1 MDSFTKRYTVL
12 LVLVALAILI
22 TQCSNR
28 DTLVE
33 ELNDALE
40 DDLQLAEYPYQF
52 RVVSR
57 VGSQAIMN
65 SPRSAQVSV
74 IQALRIIHPGLKN
87 AGADSIEMQAAQ
99 EKLALTQS
107 LARRI
112 VLQHPKIENVVWE
125 LDTRWLEIHGVALP

>member
-1 MDSFTKRYTVL
+1 MDSFTKRYTLLLAVIAVVVL
-12 LVLVALAILI
+12 IAR
-22 TQCSNR
+22 CSNR
-28 DTLVE
+28 DTLVD

-40 DDLQLAEYPYQF
+40 DDIQVAEYPYSF

-57 VGSQAIMN
+57 NGSRAIMT

-74 IQALRIIHPGLKN
+74 IQALRIIHPELKN

-112 VLQHPKIENVVWE
+112 VLQHPTIENVIWE
-125 LDTRWLEIHGVALP
+125 LDTRWLETNGVVLP

>member
-1 MDSFTKRYTVL
+1 MDSFTKRYTLFLSLIAV
-12 LVLVALAILI
+12 VILI
-22 TQCSNR
+22 ARCGNR
-28 DTLVE
+28 DTLVD

-40 DDLQLAEYPYQF
+40 DDMQVAEYPYPF

-57 VGSQAIMN
+57 NGSQAVMS

-74 IQALRIIHPGLKN
+74 IQALCIIHPELKN

-112 VLQHPKIENVVWE
+112 VLQHPTIENVIWE
-125 LDTRWLEIHGVALP
+125 LDTRWLETNGVVLP

>member
-1 MDSFTKRYTVL
+1 MDSFTKRYTLFLSVIA
-12 LVLVALAILI
+12 VVILI
-22 TQCSNR
+22 TRCGNR
-28 DTLVE
+28 DNLVD

-40 DDLQLAEYPYQF
+40 DDIQVAEYPYPF

-57 VGSQAIMN
+57 NGSRAIMS

-74 IQALRIIHPGLKN
+74 IQALRIIHPELKN
-87 AGADSIEMQAAQ
+87 AGADSTEMQAAQ

-112 VLQHPKIENVVWE
+112 VLQHPTIETVTWE
-125 LDTRWLEIHGVALP
+125 LDTRWLETNGVLLQ

>member
-1 MDSFTKRYTVL
+1 M
-12 LVLVALAILI
+12 ILI
-22 TQCSNR
+22 ARCGNR
-28 DTLVE
+28 DTLVD

-40 DDLQLAEYPYQF
+40 DDIQVAEYPYPF

-57 VGSQAIMN
+57 KGSQAVMS

-74 IQALRIIHPGLKN
+74 IQALRIMHPDLKN
-87 AGADSIEMQAAQ
+87 AGADSTEMQAAQ

-112 VLQHPKIENVVWE
+112 VIQHPKIENVIWE
-125 LDTRWLEIHGVALP
+125 LDTRWLETNGVVLQ

>member
-1 MDSFTKRYTVL
+1 MDSFTKRYTLFLCVIAM
-12 LVLVALAILI
+12 VILI
-22 TQCSNR
+22 VRCGNR
-28 DTLVE
+28 DTLVD

-40 DDLQLAEYPYQF
+40 DDIQVAEYPYPF

-57 VGSQAIMN
+57 NGSQAVMS

-74 IQALRIIHPGLKN
+74 IQALRIIHPDLKN
-87 AGADSIEMQAAQ
+87 AGADSTEMQTAQ

-112 VLQHPKIENVVWE
+112 VIQHPKIENVIWE
-125 LDTRWLEIHGVALP
+125 LDTRWLETNGAVLQ